1 MRIYYIFLVLLFS
14 CNYNDKKISNQVL
27 LNNEQEE
34 RTLFDKITAIGNLK
48 SKLSNQVSD
57 SLSILVL
64 PLEASCPSCRN
75 KTIDSIVKHADGLTD
90 NSVIILSAKA
100 GIKNMNAFFRERG
113 YESIPVNNEKII
125 LDSTNRANGLYKN
138 NTTIYYASQQK
149 VYKIVSSVPAT
160 IKNDL
165 HEFFSR

>member
-1 MRIYYIFLVLLFS
+1 MRICFITLLIFLS
-14 CNYNDKKISNQVL
+14 CNNSEKKNNNHVL

-34 RTLFDKITAIGNLK
+34 RTYFSKIISVGNLE
-48 SKLSNQVSD
+48 SELSNQVSD

-75 KTIDSIVKHADGLTD
+75 KTIDSIMSYAGKLNDHSVVILT
-90 NSVIILSAKA
+90 AKA

-113 YESIPVNNEKII
+113 YESIPLENKKIV
-125 LDSTNRANGLYKN
+125 LDSTNQANGLYKN
-138 NTTIYYASQQK
+138 NTTIYYTSQRK
-149 VYKIVSSVPAT
+149 VYRIVSSMPAT

>member
-1 MRIYYIFLVLLFS
+1 MRIYYIILVLLFS
-14 CNYNDKKISNQVL
+14 CNYNDKKINNQVL

-34 RTLFDKITAIGNLK
+34 RTLFEKIITIGNLK
-48 SKLSNQVSD
+48 SRLNNQASD
-57 SLSILVL
+57 SLSVLVL

-75 KTIDSIVKHADGLTD
+75 KTIDGIMRYADNLTD
-90 NSVIILSAKA
+90 NSIVILSAKA

-113 YESIPVNNEKII
+113 YESIPVNNGKII
-125 LDSTNRANGLYKN
+125 LDSTNQANGLYEN
-138 NTTIYYASQQK
+138 NTTIYYASQQR

>member
-1 MRIYYIFLVLLFS
+1 MLLFS
-14 CNYNDKKISNQVL
+14 CNYNDKKINNQVL

-34 RTLFDKITAIGNLK
+34 RTLFEKIITIGDLK
-48 SKLSNQVSD
+48 SKLNDHVSD
-57 SLSILVL
+57 SLSVLVL

-75 KTIDSIVKHADGLTD
+75 KTIDSIMRYADNLTD
-90 NSVIILSAKA
+90 NSIVILSAKA

-113 YESIPVNNEKII
+113 YVSIPANNERII
-125 LDSTNRANGLYKN
+125 LDSTNQASGLYKN

-149 VYKIVSSVPAT
+149 VYKVVSSVPAT